1 MIVKFHPRGS
11 GRGSGPIDYLLGR
24 DRQREGATL
33 DRGDPAVIMA
43 LIDSSPYAKK
53 YTSGVLSFAEADLS
67 RETKDKLMSDFEK
80 MLLPG
85 LDADQ
90 YSCLWVEHRDKGR
103 LELNFVIPNIE
114 LTSGTRLQPYYDK
127 CDKPRVNAW
136 KIGVNAEHQLH
147 DPDDPIHRRELVTPR
162 NLPLETQ
169 KAAQALTDGLLHM
182 AAAGSITNRSSV
194 VNALSGAGFEVGRQ
208 TKNSISIA
216 NPDGGRNIR
225 LKGMIYEQ
233 NFRFGEGLR
242 GEIEAASIRYRD
254 QAETRIREAR
264 AICARGIELKRQQ
277 NQKRHNRPERDYEP
291 LSAQIMGLDSG
302 DSNNRFSH
310 DSGCPVVSGQPD
322 SREPRSD
329 KRTRTN
335 LEIVTE
341 SNVRD
346 STTPEPTGR
355 AFHPATERLESRSEL
370 DGRQAKRD
378 KIGEKI
384 NDGIRVTVTR
394 ICKSVSAAARAAT
407 NGIVEQLQGFAA
419 HVHHYVS
426 RESGTQNAGKELS
439 RAGQRLGIATEQI
452 NDIANQIAMQR
463 GRRNDRGLNR

>member
-11 GRGSGPIDYLLGR
+11 GRGSGPVDYLLGR

-114 LTSGTRLQPYYDK
+114 LTSGKRLQPYYDK

-194 VNALSGAGFEVGRQ
+194 VNALSGAGFEVVRQ

-225 LKGMIYEQ
+225 LKGVIYEQ
-233 NFRFGEGLR
+233 NFRFSEGLR
-242 GEIEAASIRYRD
+242 GEIEAASQRYRE
-254 QAETRIREAR
+254 QSTARVREAR
-264 AICARGIELKRQQ
+264 EVCTRGIDLKQRE
-277 NQKRHNRPERDYEP
+277 NKKRYKRPERDYEP
-291 LSAQIMGLDSG
+291 FGSQVMDLGRGDANHRFWRDSG
-302 DSNNRFSH
+302 GALVAGQRNTDEPARDRGTEGKSAGF
-310 DSGCPVVSGQPD
+310 GGAGGEKPVQQLRGEAAVVRPSA
-322 SREPRSD
+322 EKPR
-329 KRTRTN
+329 R
-335 LEIVTE
+335 VW
-341 SNVRD
+341 
-346 STTPEPTGR
+346 
-355 AFHPATERLESRSEL
+355 
-370 DGRQAKRD
+370 DGRTDIHDLA
-378 KIGEKI
+378 GVL
-384 NDGIRVTVTR
+384 NDGIRATVTKISDR
-394 ICKSVSAAARAAT
+394 INRAARAAT
-407 NGIVEQLQGFAA
+407 RGICEHVQRFRAVLQNDTAG
-419 HVHHYVS
+419 
-426 RESGTQNAGKELS
+426 ESPATA
-439 RAGQRLGIATEQI
+439 AGQRIERACEQI
-452 NDIANQIAMQR
+452 SGVTALIEDRSRSQSR
-463 GRRNDRGLNR
+463 GMHR